1 MRERECEIVCVCVCV
16 TSILP
21 MCVCVCDMDTDRQGV
36 GGVCVFVCLCAHVWS
51 EKRVYSNRPL
61 RHLEGME
68 GRVVVLGADKVMK
81 KNFPDE

>member
-1 MRERECEIVCVCVCV
+1 MGALIWR
-16 TSILP
+16 
-21 MCVCVCDMDTDRQGV
+21 
-36 GGVCVFVCLCAHVWS
+36 